1 MINHPNR
8 SKAEKVIDITVAKRV
23 LEIVDA
29 GLVNG
34 VGKPNPGQM
43 CVEAAV
49 CYALGLPHGDDP
61 QCVSRALRAL
71 KIRLNDSRW
80 SSPQARGAGLRRLA
94 VAQLG
99 SRDHIDDNEFRKR
112 VVELVIRTSVPTVLR
127 YAASIHKSPEHM
139 QALRDAANRCE
150 VEGSRQSALDARKV
164 AQEAR
169 AAAAD
174 SAAAYAAAYVYAD
187 AAAAAAAYAA
197 ADAAVAAYVYAD
209 AAAYAAADS
218 AAAYAAAY
226 AAADAAAAAYV
237 YADAAAYAAADA
249 AAAAYAAADARDKSL
264 ADFAEGVVQILIEM
278 KAPGCQWLAL
288 TEAPR

>member
-99 SRDHIDDNEFRKR
+99 SRDHMDDNEFRKR
-112 VVELVIRTSVPTVLR
+112 VAELVIRTSVPTVLR

-169 AAAAD
+169 AAAAAD
-174 SAAAYAAAYVYAD
+174 AAAYAAADAAAAYAAAYVYAD
-187 AAAAAAAYAA
+187 AAAYA
-197 ADAAVAAYVYAD
+197 YAD
-209 AAAYAAADS
+209 AAAS
-218 AAAYAAAY
+218 AAAYA
-226 AAADAAAAAYV
+226 DAA
-237 YADAAAYAAADA
+237 
-249 AAAAYAAADARDKSL
+249 ARDKSL